1 MLAVKAGTEVV
12 SATPPSG
19 KAALVSA
26 AVVAGGLAVP
36 PHLVATPL
44 CAAFA
49 GLFAWLGLVVWRWSR
64 LPPPAQAA
72 HAGHGAT
79 PRFVRD
85 AVWIA
90 LGLGVGLF
98 FLAVMRLVIEPVVP
112 AIASRMA
119 AAGALPVWRRVAIIY
134 VAAVGE
140 ELTFRLFLLS
150 ALAGIAARLSRLRR
164 QVPTPAA
171 IWTANGLAA
180 LLFAA
185 VHLPAWGG
193 AASVGV
199 ALPLL
204 VMTLN
209 AVGGIVLGYVFV
221 KRGIVAA
228 MWTHAGADCAI
239 QLIGPLTG

>member
-1 MLAVKAGTEVV
+1 MKAGTEVLT
-12 SATPPSG
+12 ATTPSG
-19 KAALVSA
+19 RAALVSA
-26 AVVAGGLAVP
+26 SVVAGALAVP

-64 LPPPAQAA
+64 LPPPARTGA
-72 HAGHGAT
+72 HGAT

-140 ELTFRLFLLS
+140 ELIFRLFLLS
-150 ALAGIAARLSRLRR
+150 ALAGIAARLSRLPR

-171 IWTANGLAA
+171 VWTANGLSA

-193 AASVGV
+193 AAAGGV

-204 VMTLN
+204 VLTLN
-209 AVGGIVLGYVFV
+209 AVGGLVLGYVFV